1 MAIRNVPPKVR
12 LGLGPDPEAKPE
24 HITDVI
30 RRSLCC
36 SNGRVAPRVS
46 ITQGFLLQ
54 RANGAGRCPKPKG
67 KLWALMASGH

>member
-1 MAIRNVPPKVR
+1 MGIKNVPPKVR
-12 LGLGPDPEAKPE
+12 LGLGPEAKAE

-36 SNGRVAPRVS
+36 RNGRVAPRDS
-46 ITQGFLLQ
+46 ITQGLLFQ

-67 KLWALMASGH
+67 KLWQ